1 MEPHQPR
8 GPPPSHLVTKAAAPR
23 FEGRLEARP
32 KVPSGALT
40 PRTTAPPRMTTP
52 PVARPPRMTAPPPV
66 PRPPVAPPPVAEPPV
81 APSSA
86 VAPTLLR
93 PQRARHDDEFVAPSL
108 DEDTAVT
115 EEGAAAVT
123 KEGTAAVAEE
133 GGDAVTEEGGDAE
146 EGAAAVTEEGAAVTE
161 EGGDA
166 EEGAAAVT
174 EEAPTPPPPASE
186 VWLRKRPRAEIEAE
200 GDSAVYSFS
209 RARGEG
215 WDAEAAAIRLPPV
228 VPEALRRG
236 GEGTEWEIAPWWP
249 DIEVHHRRYMQSLVL
264 AFQYWVEASAQ
275 YHAFAAEMR
284 RLGLGAELAAAKA
297 TYDQAWADWTEQVQ
311 FEVAEDGTVDWSWRP
326 GSHYDVA
333 SRQHA
338 AAAGAAE
345 AAASAAADAAA
356 RPQ

>member
-8 GPPPSHLVTKAAAPR
+8 GPPPSHLLVTKAAAPR

-32 KVPSGALT
+32 KVPSGA
-40 PRTTAPPRMTTP
+40 PPM
-52 PVARPPRMTAPPPV
+52 PRMTAPPPV

-146 EGAAAVTEEGAAVTE
+146 EGAAV
-161 EGGDA
+161 
-166 EEGAAAVT
+166 VT

-215 WDAEAAAIRLPPV
+215 WNAEAAAIRLPPV

-236 GEGTEWEIAPWWP
+236 GEGTEWEMAPWWP

-311 FEVAEDGTVDWSWRP
+311 FEVAEDGRVDWSWRP

>member
-8 GPPPSHLVTKAAAPR
+8 GPPPSHLLVTKAAAPR

-32 KVPSGALT
+32 KVPSGA
-40 PRTTAPPRMTTP
+40 PPM
-52 PVARPPRMTAPPPV
+52 PRMTAPPPV

-146 EGAAAVTEEGAAVTE
+146 EGAAV
-161 EGGDA
+161 
-166 EEGAAAVT
+166 VT

-236 GEGTEWEIAPWWP
+236 GEGTEWEMAPWWP

-311 FEVAEDGTVDWSWRP
+311 FEVAEDGRVDWSWRP

>member
-8 GPPPSHLVTKAAAPR
+8 GPPPSHLLVTKAAAPR

-32 KVPSGALT
+32 KVPSGA
-40 PRTTAPPRMTTP
+40 PPM
-52 PVARPPRMTAPPPV
+52 PRMTAPPPV

-146 EGAAAVTEEGAAVTE
+146 EGAAV
-161 EGGDA
+161 
-166 EEGAAAVT
+166 VT

-215 WDAEAAAIRLPPV
+215 WNAEAAAIRLPPV

-236 GEGTEWEIAPWWP
+236 GEGTEWEVAPWWP

-311 FEVAEDGTVDWSWRP
+311 FEVAEDGRVDWSWRP

>member
-1 MEPHQPR
+1 M
-8 GPPPSHLVTKAAAPR
+8 
-23 FEGRLEARP
+23 
-32 KVPSGALT
+32 
-40 PRTTAPPRMTTP
+40 
-52 PVARPPRMTAPPPV
+52 
-66 PRPPVAPPPVAEPPV
+66 APPPVAEPPV

-123 KEGTAAVAEE
+123 KEGTAAV
-133 GGDAVTEEGGDAE
+133 TEEGGD
-146 EGAAAVTEEGAAVTE
+146 AVTE

-186 VWLRKRPRAEIEAE
+186 VLLRKRPRAEIEAE

-236 GEGTEWEIAPWWP
+236 GEGTEWEMAPWWP

-311 FEVAEDGTVDWSWRP
+311 FEVAEDGRVDWSWRP